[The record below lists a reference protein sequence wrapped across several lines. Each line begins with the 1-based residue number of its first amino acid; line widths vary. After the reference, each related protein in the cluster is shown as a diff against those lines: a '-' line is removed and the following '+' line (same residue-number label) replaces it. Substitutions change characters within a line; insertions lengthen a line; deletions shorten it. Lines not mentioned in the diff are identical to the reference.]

1 MRPGKLVEIH
11 CGEKVYEAIV
21 QRCRELGIAGATV
34 LRGVEGYGE
43 TAAIERKPV
52 TVVVVDDAERIAA
65 LLAAVEGM
73 LDGGLI
79 TISDVSIRRVQA
91 TSPAE

>member
-11 CGEKVYEAIV
+11 CEDYEAIV

-52 TVVVVDDAERIAA
+52 TVVVVDEAERIAA
-65 LLAAVEGM
+65 LLRAVEGM
-73 LDGGLI
+73 GLI
-79 TISDVSIRRVQA
+79 TMSDVRMRRVQ
-91 TSPAE
+91 TL